1 MSLKLA
7 IGDFKPS
14 NSKMIYGVFVSLRL
28 VVGDFKPSIHKWSV
42 FVFLK
47 LVSF

>member
-1 MSLKLA
+1 
-7 IGDFKPS
+7 
-14 NSKMIYGVFVSLRL
+14 MIYGVFVSLRL